1 MTFTASL
8 RSELLK
14 TKRTSSIYLP
24 LVAAAITP
32 LVFAFDILTSDSVTA
47 KDSWGNFYLEGL
59 MVMVFAF
66 LPLFFVLASTLL
78 VQIEVRNNTWKQV
91 LASPQL
97 FFDVLLAKY
106 VVLQLLGLAFIVAFN
121 IYYIIG
127 ASLVDVVLGSN
138 FIGYLERWPELIS
151 INLRAYCSTVGLSAL
166 CFWLAV
172 RSKNFVAPVGV
183 GFVLW
188 IGTIVALEFHWP
200 NIDKYVFGLPFT
212 VISKK
217 FKDEQLFHQLLS
229 VAYGL
234 VFFIGAYLEFSW
246 KKLSVGR
253 SLKSLVSGR
262 RTRLGAQ
269 KAEHVSQ

>member
-14 TKRTSSIYLP
+14 TKRTSLIYLA
-24 LVAAAITP
+24 LVAAAVTP
-32 LVFAFDILTSDSVTA
+32 FVFVFDLATSDSVTT
-47 KDSWGNFYLEGL
+47 KDSWGNFYLEGV

-106 VVLQLLGLAFIVAFN
+106 VVLQLLGLAFIIAFN
-121 IYYIIG
+121 VYYIIG
-127 ASLVDVVLGSN
+127 AALIDAIIGSN
-138 FIGYLERWPELIS
+138 FTGYLERWPELIS
-151 INLRAYCSTVGLSAL
+151 INLRAYISTIGLSAL

-172 RSKNFVAPVGV
+172 RSKNFVAPVGI

-212 VISKK
+212 VIAKK
-217 FKDEQLFHQLLS
+217 FSDEQMFHQLLS
-229 VAYGL
+229 VAYGI
-234 VFFIGAYLEFSW
+234 VFFIGAYLEFSI
-246 KKLSVGR
+246 KKVSFGR
-253 SLKSLVSGR
+253 SLKRLVSGK
-262 RTRLGAQ
+262 RTPLEERAT
-269 KAEHVSQ
+269 EHAPH